1 MQSSGQS
8 STNLTDYKKS
18 ESIIAPL
25 IKGLQ
30 NYGIRASTT
39 LINVPCILGTNIGEL
54 AEYCANNKIRTIT
67 INAGLPFFDDTLL
80 KLEHP
85 FFLMSKL
92 DNLGRSHQASALITP
107 DTLFT
112 CKRRCNLSKFKPSG
126 WTCIKIGKTYLFHR
140 SHLVGHQFWGDVTN
154 QLANLIT
161 GCYYFNVASMRT
173 IEMQIAEYVK
183 LTQNACLY
191 RVTPVYLYD
200 NLLPHG
206 VLMEAIDIFD
216 HSFSVCTYVPNVQP
230 GYYIDYKDGRLCL

>member
-1 MQSSGQS
+1 MHSGQS

-18 ESIIAPL
+18 ESIITL
-25 IKGLQ
+25 FNRDLQ
-30 NYGIRASTT
+30 NYGISTSNT
-39 LINVPCILGTNIGEL
+39 LVDVPCILGTDIGEL
-54 AEYCANNKIRTIT
+54 AEHCANNKVRTIT

-80 KLEHP
+80 KLDHP

-92 DNLGRSHQASALITP
+92 DNLGRTHRASALITP
-107 DTLFT
+107 NTLFT

-126 WTCIKIGKTYLFHR
+126 WTCIKIGKTFLFHR
-140 SHLVGHQFWGDVTN
+140 SHLIGHQFWGDVTN

-161 GCYYFNVASMRT
+161 GCSFFNVSSMRT
-173 IEMQIAEYVK
+173 IEMKIVEHVK

-216 HSFSVCTYVPNVQP
+216 HSFCLCTYIPNIQP
-230 GYYIDYKDGRLCL
+230 GYQIDYLNGGLWS